1 MRDISKKEVQT
12 MSKRVRILVAPTCVS
27 VMLSAVVPVFAK
39 NDQETLDVQSAIE
52 YLLSQDASDNVKVS
66 FRMDGTAESTDELL
80 AIGDQVSDQIEQAL
94 LKERGASYQ
103 SSQYPYLESGFWLNY
118 WCDESLGSCIGCVLD
133 PAEDGMTVELFLQN
147 YEAFSIDW
155 SKLPFGLSYGD
166 DRSQIEAAIQTIPYY
181 CYEKNLGTNYEDIIY
196 LVLTPSTDQVEYI
209 RLNATSYLV
218 MQNMKIQAE
227 NDVIIPISDYLYQSI
242 YYLEDTDDAESQK
255 TEVAKILAKKWDGN
269 WTNGY
274 EKGNW
279 QYYLSTADY
288 LGDDSLIETDFWKQW
303 GRVFS
308 SYCSVSV
315 GETMTSGHSTVTH
328 SGKGIMPIELL
339 QSWKVK

>member
-1 MRDISKKEVQT
+1 M
-12 MSKRVRILVAPTCVS
+12 
-27 VMLSAVVPVFAK
+27 
-39 NDQETLDVQSAIE
+39 
-52 YLLSQDASDNVKVS
+52 
-66 FRMDGTAESTDELL
+66 
-80 AIGDQVSDQIEQAL
+80 
-94 LKERGASYQ
+94 
-103 SSQYPYLESGFWLNY
+103 
-118 WCDESLGSCIGCVLD
+118 
-133 PAEDGMTVELFLQN
+133 
-147 YEAFSIDW
+147 
-155 SKLPFGLSYGD
+155 
-166 DRSQIEAAIQTIPYY
+166 
-181 CYEKNLGTNYEDIIY
+181 Y
-196 LVLTPSTDQVEYI
+196 LVLTPGADQVEYI
-209 RLNATSYLV
+209 QLNATSYLI

-227 NDVIIPISDYLYQSI
+227 NDVIIPTSNYLYNAI
-242 YYLEDTDDAESQK
+242 YYMEDVEFAESQK

-288 LGDDSLIETDFWKQW
+288 LGDDPLIETDFWKQW

>member
-1 MRDISKKEVQT
+1 MMKQFQIAIDS
-12 MSKRVRILVAPTCVS
+12 MCVAAI
-27 VMLSAVVPVFAK
+27 LSAGAPVLAEEAP
-39 NDQETLDVQSAIE
+39 DTSGVQLAME

-66 FRMDGTAESTDELL
+66 FRMDGTAESTKELTVIGEKL
-80 AIGDQVSDQIEQAL
+80 ADRISQVL
-94 LKERGASYQ
+94 LKEGKESYQ
-103 SSQYPYLESGFWLNY
+103 SSQYPYTESGFWLNY
-118 WCDESLGSCIGCVLD
+118 WYDESLGSCIGCVLD
-133 PAEDGMTVELFLQN
+133 PTDNGLTVDIFLHN
-147 YEAFSIDW
+147 YESLSIDW
-155 SKLPFGLSYGD
+155 SDIPFGLSFGD
-166 DRSQIEAAIQTIPYY
+166 DCNQIEAAIQNAPYY
-181 CYEKNLGTNYEDIIY
+181 CDEKDLGTYTDIMY
-196 LVLTPSTDQVEYI
+196 LVLTPGADQVEYI
-209 RLNATSYLV
+209 QLNTTSYFV

-227 NDVIIPISDYLYQSI
+227 NDVIIPTSNYLYNAI
-242 YYLEDTDDAESQK
+242 YYMEDAENAEAQK
-255 TEVAKILAKKWDGN
+255 TEVAKILAEKWDGN
-269 WTNGY
+269 WTNGF

-288 LGDDSLIETDFWKQW
+288 LGDDPLIETDFWKQW

>member
-1 MRDISKKEVQT
+1 MMKQFQIAIDS
-12 MSKRVRILVAPTCVS
+12 MCVAAI
-27 VMLSAVVPVFAK
+27 LSAGAPVLAEEVP
-39 NDQETLDVQSAIE
+39 DTSGVQLAME

-66 FRMDGTAESTDELL
+66 FQMDGTAESTEELT
-80 AIGDQVSDQIEQAL
+80 AIGEKLADRILQVL
-94 LKERGASYQ
+94 LKEGKESYQ
-103 SSQYPYLESGFWLNY
+103 SSQYPYTESGFWLNY
-118 WCDESLGSCIGCVLD
+118 WYDESLGSCIGCVLD
-133 PAEDGMTVELFLQN
+133 PTDNGLTVDLFLHN
-147 YEAFSIDW
+147 YESLSIDW
-155 SKLPFGLSYGD
+155 SDIPFGLSFGD
-166 DRSQIEAAIQTIPYY
+166 DCNQIEAAIQNAPYY
-181 CYEKNLGTNYEDIIY
+181 CDEKDLGTFTDIMY
-196 LVLTPSTDQVEYI
+196 LVLTPGADQVEYI
-209 RLNATSYLV
+209 QLNATSYLI

-227 NDVIIPISDYLYQSI
+227 NDVIIPTSNYLYNAI
-242 YYLEDTDDAESQK
+242 YYMEDAEDAESQK

-288 LGDDSLIETDFWKQW
+288 LGDDPLIETDFWKQW

-328 SGKGIMPIELL
+328 SGKGIMSIELL

>member
-1 MRDISKKEVQT
+1 MMKQFQIAIDS
-12 MSKRVRILVAPTCVS
+12 MCVAAI
-27 VMLSAVVPVFAK
+27 LSAGAPVLAEEVP
-39 NDQETLDVQSAIE
+39 DTSGVQLAME

-66 FRMDGTAESTDELL
+66 FQMDGTAESTEELT
-80 AIGDQVSDQIEQAL
+80 AIGEKLADRISQVL
-94 LKERGASYQ
+94 LKEGKESYQ
-103 SSQYPYLESGFWLNY
+103 SSQYPYTESGFWLNY
-118 WCDESLGSCIGCVLD
+118 WYDESLGSCIGCVLD
-133 PAEDGMTVELFLQN
+133 PTDNGLTVDLFLHN
-147 YEAFSIDW
+147 YESLSIDW
-155 SKLPFGLSYGD
+155 SDIPFGLSFGD
-166 DRSQIEAAIQTIPYY
+166 DCNQIEAAIQNAPYY
-181 CYEKNLGTNYEDIIY
+181 CDEKDLGTYTDIMY
-196 LVLTPSTDQVEYI
+196 LVLTPGADQVEYI
-209 RLNATSYLV
+209 QLNATSYLI

-227 NDVIIPISDYLYQSI
+227 NDVIIPTSNYLYNAI
-242 YYLEDTDDAESQK
+242 YYMEDAEDAEAQK

-288 LGDDSLIETDFWKQW
+288 LGDDPLIETDFWKQW

>member
-1 MRDISKKEVQT
+1 

-39 NDQETLDVQSAIE
+39 NDQETLGVQLAME

-66 FRMDGTAESTDELL
+66 FRMDGTAESTEELT
-80 AIGDQVSDQIEQAL
+80 AIGEKLADRISQVL
-94 LKERGASYQ
+94 LKEGKESYQ
-103 SSQYPYLESGFWLNY
+103 SSQYPYTESGFWLNY
-118 WCDESLGSCIGCVLD
+118 WYDESLGSCIGCVLD
-133 PAEDGMTVELFLQN
+133 PTDNGLTVDLFLHN
-147 YEAFSIDW
+147 YESLSIDW
-155 SKLPFGLSYGD
+155 SDIPFGLSFGD
-166 DRSQIEAAIQTIPYY
+166 DCNQIEAAIQNAPYY
-181 CYEKNLGTNYEDIIY
+181 CDEKDLGTFTDIMY
-196 LVLTPSTDQVEYI
+196 LVLTPGADQVEYI
-209 RLNATSYLV
+209 QLNATSYLI

-227 NDVIIPISDYLYQSI
+227 NDVIIPTSNYLYNAI
-242 YYLEDTDDAESQK
+242 YYMEDAEDAEAQ
-255 TEVAKILAKKWDGN
+255 KWDGN

-288 LGDDSLIETDFWKQW
+288 LGDDPLIETDFWKQW

-328 SGKGIMPIELL
+328 SGKGIMSIELL

>member
-1 MRDISKKEVQT
+1 MMKQFQIAIDS
-12 MSKRVRILVAPTCVS
+12 MCVAAI
-27 VMLSAVVPVFAK
+27 LSAGAPVLAEEVP
-39 NDQETLDVQSAIE
+39 DTSGVQLAME

-66 FRMDGTAESTDELL
+66 FQMDGTAESTEELT
-80 AIGDQVSDQIEQAL
+80 AIGEKLADRILQVL
-94 LKERGASYQ
+94 LKEGKESYQ
-103 SSQYPYLESGFWLNY
+103 SSQYPYTESGFWLNY
-118 WCDESLGSCIGCVLD
+118 WYDESLGSCIGCVLD
-133 PAEDGMTVELFLQN
+133 PTDNGLTVDLFLHN
-147 YEAFSIDW
+147 YESLSIDW
-155 SKLPFGLSYGD
+155 SDIPFGLSFGD
-166 DRSQIEAAIQTIPYY
+166 DCNQIEAAIQNAPYY
-181 CYEKNLGTNYEDIIY
+181 CDEKDLGTYTDIMY
-196 LVLTPSTDQVEYI
+196 LVLTPGADQVEYI
-209 RLNATSYLV
+209 QLNATSYLI

-227 NDVIIPISDYLYQSI
+227 NDVIIPTSNYLYNAI
-242 YYLEDTDDAESQK
+242 YYMEDAEDAESQK

-279 QYYLSTADY
+279 QYYLSTVDY
-288 LGDDSLIETDFWKQW
+288 LGDDPLIETDFWKQW

-328 SGKGIMPIELL
+328 SGKGIMSIELL

>member
-1 MRDISKKEVQT
+1 MMKQFQIAIDS
-12 MSKRVRILVAPTCVS
+12 MCVAAI
-27 VMLSAVVPVFAK
+27 LSAGAPVLAEEVP
-39 NDQETLDVQSAIE
+39 DTSGVQLAME

-66 FRMDGTAESTDELL
+66 FQMDGTAESTEELT
-80 AIGDQVSDQIEQAL
+80 AIGEKLADRILQVL
-94 LKERGASYQ
+94 LKEGKESYR
-103 SSQYPYLESGFWLNY
+103 SSQYPYTESGFWLNY
-118 WCDESLGSCIGCVLD
+118 WYDESLGSCIGCVLD
-133 PAEDGMTVELFLQN
+133 PTDNGLTVDIFLHN
-147 YEAFSIDW
+147 YESLSIDW
-155 SKLPFGLSYGD
+155 SDIPFGLSFGD
-166 DRSQIEAAIQTIPYY
+166 DCNQIEAAIQNAPYY
-181 CYEKNLGTNYEDIIY
+181 CDEKDLGTYTDIMY
-196 LVLTPSTDQVEYI
+196 LVLTPGADQVEYI
-209 RLNATSYLV
+209 QLNATSYLI

-227 NDVIIPISDYLYQSI
+227 NDVIIPTSNYLYNAI
-242 YYLEDTDDAESQK
+242 YYMEDVEFAESQK

-288 LGDDSLIETDFWKQW
+288 LGDDPLIETDFWKQW

>member
-1 MRDISKKEVQT
+1 MMKQFQIAIDS
-12 MSKRVRILVAPTCVS
+12 MCVAAI
-27 VMLSAVVPVFAK
+27 LSAGAPVLAEEVP
-39 NDQETLDVQSAIE
+39 DTSGVQLAME

-66 FRMDGTAESTDELL
+66 FQMDGTAESTEELT
-80 AIGDQVSDQIEQAL
+80 AIGEKLADRISQVL
-94 LKERGASYQ
+94 LKEGKESYQ
-103 SSQYPYLESGFWLNY
+103 SSQYPYTESGFWLNY
-118 WCDESLGSCIGCVLD
+118 WYDESLGSCIGCVLD
-133 PAEDGMTVELFLQN
+133 PTDNGLTVDLFLHN
-147 YEAFSIDW
+147 YESLSIDW
-155 SKLPFGLSYGD
+155 SDIPFGLSFGD
-166 DRSQIEAAIQTIPYY
+166 DCNQIEAAIQNAPYY
-181 CYEKNLGTNYEDIIY
+181 CDEKDLGTFTDIMY
-196 LVLTPSTDQVEYI
+196 LVLTPGADQVEYI
-209 RLNATSYLV
+209 QLNATSYLI

-227 NDVIIPISDYLYQSI
+227 NDVIIPTSNYLYNAI
-242 YYLEDTDDAESQK
+242 YYMEDAEDAEAQK

-288 LGDDSLIETDFWKQW
+288 LGDDPLIETDFWKQW

-328 SGKGIMPIELL
+328 SGKGIMSIELL

>member
-1 MRDISKKEVQT
+1 MMKQFQIAIDS
-12 MSKRVRILVAPTCVS
+12 MCVAAI
-27 VMLSAVVPVFAK
+27 LSAGAPVLAEEVP
-39 NDQETLDVQSAIE
+39 DTSGVQLAME

-66 FRMDGTAESTDELL
+66 FQMDGTAESTEELT
-80 AIGDQVSDQIEQAL
+80 AIGEKLADRILQVL
-94 LKERGASYQ
+94 LKEGKESYQ
-103 SSQYPYLESGFWLNY
+103 SSQYPYTESGFWLNY
-118 WCDESLGSCIGCVLD
+118 WYDESLGSCIGCVLD
-133 PAEDGMTVELFLQN
+133 PTDNGLTVDIFLHN
-147 YEAFSIDW
+147 YESLSIDW
-155 SKLPFGLSYGD
+155 SDIPFGLSFGD
-166 DRSQIEAAIQTIPYY
+166 DRKQIEAAIQNAPYY
-181 CYEKNLGTNYEDIIY
+181 CDEKDLGTFTDIMY
-196 LVLTPSTDQVEYI
+196 LVLTPGADQVEYI
-209 RLNATSYLV
+209 QLNATSYLI

-227 NDVIIPISDYLYQSI
+227 NDVIIPTSNYLYNAI
-242 YYLEDTDDAESQK
+242 YYMEDVEFAESQK

-288 LGDDSLIETDFWKQW
+288 LGDDPLIETDFWKQW

>member
-1 MRDISKKEVQT
+1 MMKQFQIAIDS
-12 MSKRVRILVAPTCVS
+12 MCVAAI
-27 VMLSAVVPVFAK
+27 LSAGAPVLAEEVP
-39 NDQETLDVQSAIE
+39 DTSGVQLAME

-66 FRMDGTAESTDELL
+66 FQMDGTAESTEELT
-80 AIGDQVSDQIEQAL
+80 AIGEKLADRISQVL
-94 LKERGASYQ
+94 LKEGKESYQ
-103 SSQYPYLESGFWLNY
+103 SSQYPYTESGFWLNY
-118 WCDESLGSCIGCVLD
+118 WYDESLGSCIGCVLD
-133 PAEDGMTVELFLQN
+133 PTDNGLTVDIFLHN
-147 YEAFSIDW
+147 YESLSIDW
-155 SKLPFGLSYGD
+155 SDIPFGLSFGD
-166 DRSQIEAAIQTIPYY
+166 DRKQIEAAIQNAPYY
-181 CYEKNLGTNYEDIIY
+181 CDEKDLGTYTDIMY
-196 LVLTPSTDQVEYI
+196 LVLTPGADQVEYI
-209 RLNATSYLV
+209 QLNATSYLI

-227 NDVIIPISDYLYQSI
+227 NDVIIPTSNYLYNAI
-242 YYLEDTDDAESQK
+242 YYMEDAEDAEAQK

-288 LGDDSLIETDFWKQW
+288 LGDDPLIETDFWKQW

-328 SGKGIMPIELL
+328 SGKGIMSIELL

>member
-1 MRDISKKEVQT
+1 MMKQFQIAIDS
-12 MSKRVRILVAPTCVS
+12 MCVAAI
-27 VMLSAVVPVFAK
+27 LSAGAPVLAEEVP
-39 NDQETLDVQSAIE
+39 DTSGVQLAME

-66 FRMDGTAESTDELL
+66 FQMDGTAESTEELT
-80 AIGDQVSDQIEQAL
+80 AIGEKLADRILQVL
-94 LKERGASYQ
+94 LKEGKESYQ
-103 SSQYPYLESGFWLNY
+103 SSQYPYTESGFWLNY
-118 WCDESLGSCIGCVLD
+118 WYDESLGSCIGCVLD
-133 PAEDGMTVELFLQN
+133 PTDNGLTVDIFLHN
-147 YEAFSIDW
+147 YESLSIDW
-155 SKLPFGLSYGD
+155 SDIPFGLSFGD
-166 DRSQIEAAIQTIPYY
+166 DRKQIEAAIQNAPYY
-181 CYEKNLGTNYEDIIY
+181 CDEKDLGTYTDIMY
-196 LVLTPSTDQVEYI
+196 LVLTPGADQVEYI
-209 RLNATSYLV
+209 QLNATSYLI

-227 NDVIIPISDYLYQSI
+227 NDVIIPTSNYLYNAI
-242 YYLEDTDDAESQK
+242 YYMEDAEDAEAQK

-288 LGDDSLIETDFWKQW
+288 LGDAPLIETDFWKQW

-328 SGKGIMPIELL
+328 SGKGIMSIELL

>member
-1 MRDISKKEVQT
+1 MMKQFQIAIDS
-12 MSKRVRILVAPTCVS
+12 MCVAAI
-27 VMLSAVVPVFAK
+27 LSAGAPVLAEEVP
-39 NDQETLDVQSAIE
+39 DTSGVQLAME

-66 FRMDGTAESTDELL
+66 FQMDGTAESTEELT
-80 AIGDQVSDQIEQAL
+80 AIGEKLADRILQVL
-94 LKERGASYQ
+94 LKEGKESYQ
-103 SSQYPYLESGFWLNY
+103 SSQYPYTESGFWLNY
-118 WCDESLGSCIGCVLD
+118 WYDESLGSCIGCVLD
-133 PAEDGMTVELFLQN
+133 PTDNGLTVDIFLHN
-147 YEAFSIDW
+147 YESLSIDW
-155 SKLPFGLSYGD
+155 SDIPFGLSFGD
-166 DRSQIEAAIQTIPYY
+166 DCNQIEAAIQNAPYY
-181 CYEKNLGTNYEDIIY
+181 CDEKDLGTYTDIMY
-196 LVLTPSTDQVEYI
+196 LVLTPGADQVEYI
-209 RLNATSYLV
+209 QLNATSYLI

-227 NDVIIPISDYLYQSI
+227 NDVIIPTSNYLYNAI
-242 YYLEDTDDAESQK
+242 YYMEDAEDAESQK

-288 LGDDSLIETDFWKQW
+288 LGDDPLIETDFWKQW

-328 SGKGIMPIELL
+328 SGKGIMSIELL

>member
-1 MRDISKKEVQT
+1 MMKQFQIAIDS
-12 MSKRVRILVAPTCVS
+12 MCVAAI
-27 VMLSAVVPVFAK
+27 LSAGAPVLAEEVP
-39 NDQETLDVQSAIE
+39 DTSGVQLAME

-66 FRMDGTAESTDELL
+66 FQMDGTAESTEELT
-80 AIGDQVSDQIEQAL
+80 AIGEKLADRILQVL
-94 LKERGASYQ
+94 LKEGKESYQ
-103 SSQYPYLESGFWLNY
+103 SSQYPYTESGFWLNY
-118 WCDESLGSCIGCVLD
+118 WYDESLGSCIGCVLD
-133 PAEDGMTVELFLQN
+133 PTDNGLTVDLFLHN
-147 YEAFSIDW
+147 YESLSIDW
-155 SKLPFGLSYGD
+155 SDIPFGLSFGD
-166 DRSQIEAAIQTIPYY
+166 DRKQIEAAIQNAPYY
-181 CYEKNLGTNYEDIIY
+181 CDEKDLGTYTDIMY
-196 LVLTPSTDQVEYI
+196 LVLTPGADQVEYI
-209 RLNATSYLV
+209 QLNATSYLI

-227 NDVIIPISDYLYQSI
+227 NDVIIPTSNYLYNAI
-242 YYLEDTDDAESQK
+242 YYMEDVEFAESQK

-288 LGDDSLIETDFWKQW
+288 LGDDPLIETDFWKQW

-328 SGKGIMPIELL
+328 SGKGIMSIELL

>member
-1 MRDISKKEVQT
+1 MMKQFQIAIDS
-12 MSKRVRILVAPTCVS
+12 MCVAAI
-27 VMLSAVVPVFAK
+27 LSAGAPVLAEEVP
-39 NDQETLDVQSAIE
+39 DTSGVQLAME

-66 FRMDGTAESTDELL
+66 FRMDGTAESTEELT
-80 AIGDQVSDQIEQAL
+80 AIGEKLADRISQVL
-94 LKERGASYQ
+94 LKEGKESYQ
-103 SSQYPYLESGFWLNY
+103 SSQYPYTESGFWLNY
-118 WCDESLGSCIGCVLD
+118 WYDESLGSCIGCVLD
-133 PAEDGMTVELFLQN
+133 PTDNGLTVDLFLHN
-147 YEAFSIDW
+147 YESLSIDW
-155 SKLPFGLSYGD
+155 SDIPFGLSFGD
-166 DRSQIEAAIQTIPYY
+166 DCNQIEAAIQNAPYY
-181 CYEKNLGTNYEDIIY
+181 CDEKDLGTFTDIMY
-196 LVLTPSTDQVEYI
+196 LVLTPGADQVEYI
-209 RLNATSYLV
+209 QLNATSYLI

-227 NDVIIPISDYLYQSI
+227 NDVIIPTSNYLYNAI
-242 YYLEDTDDAESQK
+242 YYMEDAEDAEAQK

-288 LGDDSLIETDFWKQW
+288 LGDDPLIETDFWKQW

-328 SGKGIMPIELL
+328 SGKGIMSIELL

>member
-1 MRDISKKEVQT
+1 MMKQFQIAIDS
-12 MSKRVRILVAPTCVS
+12 MCVAAI
-27 VMLSAVVPVFAK
+27 LSAGAPVLAEEVP
-39 NDQETLDVQSAIE
+39 DTSGVQLAME

-66 FRMDGTAESTDELL
+66 FQMDGTAESTEELT
-80 AIGDQVSDQIEQAL
+80 AIGEKLADRILQVL
-94 LKERGASYQ
+94 LKEGKESYQ
-103 SSQYPYLESGFWLNY
+103 SSQYPYTESGFWLNY
-118 WCDESLGSCIGCVLD
+118 WYDESLGSCIGCVLD
-133 PAEDGMTVELFLQN
+133 PTDNGLTVDLFLHN
-147 YEAFSIDW
+147 YESFSIDW
-155 SKLPFGLSYGD
+155 SDIPFGLSFGD
-166 DRSQIEAAIQTIPYY
+166 DCNQIEAAIQNAPYY
-181 CYEKNLGTNYEDIIY
+181 CDEKDLGTFTDIMY
-196 LVLTPSTDQVEYI
+196 LVLTPGADQVEYI
-209 RLNATSYLV
+209 QLNATSYLI

-227 NDVIIPISDYLYQSI
+227 NDVIIPTSNYLYNAI
-242 YYLEDTDDAESQK
+242 YYMEDAEDAEAQK

-288 LGDDSLIETDFWKQW
+288 LGDDPLIETDFWKQW

-328 SGKGIMPIELL
+328 SGKGIMSIELL

>member
-1 MRDISKKEVQT
+1 MLD
-12 MSKRVRILVAPTCVS
+12 PT
-27 VMLSAVVPVFAK
+27 
-39 NDQETLDVQSAIE
+39 
-52 YLLSQDASDNVKVS
+52 DNGLTVDL
-66 FRMDGTAESTDELL
+66 FLH
-80 AIGDQVSDQIEQAL
+80 
-94 LKERGASYQ
+94 
-103 SSQYPYLESGFWLNY
+103 NY
-118 WCDESLGSCIGCVLD
+118 ESL
-133 PAEDGMTVELFLQN
+133 
-147 YEAFSIDW
+147 SIDW
-155 SKLPFGLSYGD
+155 SDIPFGLSFGD
-166 DRSQIEAAIQTIPYY
+166 DCNQIEAAIQNAPYY
-181 CYEKNLGTNYEDIIY
+181 CDEKDLGTYTDIMY
-196 LVLTPSTDQVEYI
+196 LVLTPGADQVEYI
-209 RLNATSYLV
+209 QLNATSYLI

-227 NDVIIPISDYLYQSI
+227 NDVIIPTSNYLYNAI
-242 YYLEDTDDAESQK
+242 YYMEDAEDAEAQK

-288 LGDDSLIETDFWKQW
+288 LGDDPLIETDFWKQW

>member
-1 MRDISKKEVQT
+1 MMKQFQIAIDS
-12 MSKRVRILVAPTCVS
+12 MCVAAI
-27 VMLSAVVPVFAK
+27 LSAGAPVLAEEVP
-39 NDQETLDVQSAIE
+39 DTSGVQLAME

-66 FRMDGTAESTDELL
+66 FQMDGTAESTEELT
-80 AIGDQVSDQIEQAL
+80 AIGEKLADRILQVL
-94 LKERGASYQ
+94 LKEGKESYQ
-103 SSQYPYLESGFWLNY
+103 SSQYPYTESGFWLNY
-118 WCDESLGSCIGCVLD
+118 WYDESLGSCIGCVLD
-133 PAEDGMTVELFLQN
+133 PTDNGLTVDIFLHN
-147 YEAFSIDW
+147 YESLSIDW
-155 SKLPFGLSYGD
+155 SDIPFGLSFGD
-166 DRSQIEAAIQTIPYY
+166 DRKQIEAAIQNAPYY
-181 CYEKNLGTNYEDIIY
+181 CDEKDLGTFTDIMY
-196 LVLTPSTDQVEYI
+196 LVLTPGADQVEYI
-209 RLNATSYLV
+209 QLNATSYLI

-227 NDVIIPISDYLYQSI
+227 NDVIIPTSNYLYNAI
-242 YYLEDTDDAESQK
+242 YYMEDAEDAEAQK

-288 LGDDSLIETDFWKQW
+288 LGDDPLIETDFWKQW

-328 SGKGIMPIELL
+328 SGKGIMSIELL

>member
-1 MRDISKKEVQT
+1 MMKQFQIAIDS
-12 MSKRVRILVAPTCVS
+12 MCVAAI
-27 VMLSAVVPVFAK
+27 LSAGAPVLAEEAP
-39 NDQETLDVQSAIE
+39 DTSGVQLAME

-66 FRMDGTAESTDELL
+66 FRMDGTAESTEELT
-80 AIGDQVSDQIEQAL
+80 AIGEKLADRISQVL
-94 LKERGASYQ
+94 LKEGKESYQ
-103 SSQYPYLESGFWLNY
+103 SSQYPYTESGFWLNY
-118 WCDESLGSCIGCVLD
+118 WYDESLGSCIGCVLD
-133 PAEDGMTVELFLQN
+133 PTDNGLTVDLFLHN
-147 YEAFSIDW
+147 YESLSIDW
-155 SKLPFGLSYGD
+155 SDIPFGLSFGD
-166 DRSQIEAAIQTIPYY
+166 DCNQIEAAIQNAPYY
-181 CYEKNLGTNYEDIIY
+181 CDEKDLGTFTDIMY
-196 LVLTPSTDQVEYI
+196 LVLTPGADQVEYI
-209 RLNATSYLV
+209 QLNATSYLI

-227 NDVIIPISDYLYQSI
+227 NDVIIPTSNYLYNAI
-242 YYLEDTDDAESQK
+242 YYMEDAEDAEAQK

-288 LGDDSLIETDFWKQW
+288 LGDDPLIETDFWKQW

-328 SGKGIMPIELL
+328 SGKGIMSIELL

>member
-1 MRDISKKEVQT
+1 MMKQFQIAIDS
-12 MSKRVRILVAPTCVS
+12 MCVAAI
-27 VMLSAVVPVFAK
+27 LSAGAPVLAEEVP
-39 NDQETLDVQSAIE
+39 DTSGVQLAME

-66 FRMDGTAESTDELL
+66 FQMDGTAESTEELT
-80 AIGDQVSDQIEQAL
+80 AIGEKLADRISQVL
-94 LKERGASYQ
+94 LKEGKESYQ
-103 SSQYPYLESGFWLNY
+103 SSQYPYTESGFWLNY
-118 WCDESLGSCIGCVLD
+118 WYDESLGSCIGCVLD
-133 PAEDGMTVELFLQN
+133 PTDNGLTVDLFLHN
-147 YEAFSIDW
+147 YESLSIDW
-155 SKLPFGLSYGD
+155 SDIPFGLSFGD
-166 DRSQIEAAIQTIPYY
+166 DCNQIEAAIQNAPYY
-181 CYEKNLGTNYEDIIY
+181 CDEKDLGTYTDIMY
-196 LVLTPSTDQVEYI
+196 LVLTPGADQVEYI
-209 RLNATSYLV
+209 QLNATSYLI

-227 NDVIIPISDYLYQSI
+227 NDVIIPTSNYLYNAI
-242 YYLEDTDDAESQK
+242 YYMEDAEDAEAQK

-288 LGDDSLIETDFWKQW
+288 LGDDPLIETDFWKQW

-328 SGKGIMPIELL
+328 SGKGIMSIELL

>member
-1 MRDISKKEVQT
+1 MMKQFQIAIDS
-12 MSKRVRILVAPTCVS
+12 MCVAAI
-27 VMLSAVVPVFAK
+27 LSAGAPVLAEEVP
-39 NDQETLDVQSAIE
+39 DTSGVQLAME

-66 FRMDGTAESTDELL
+66 FQMDGTAESTEELT
-80 AIGDQVSDQIEQAL
+80 AIGEKLADRILQVL
-94 LKERGASYQ
+94 LKEGKESYQ
-103 SSQYPYLESGFWLNY
+103 SSQYPYTESGFWLNY
-118 WCDESLGSCIGCVLD
+118 WYDESLGSCIGCVLD
-133 PAEDGMTVELFLQN
+133 PTDNGLTVDLFLHN
-147 YEAFSIDW
+147 YESLSIDW
-155 SKLPFGLSYGD
+155 SDIPFGLSFGD
-166 DRSQIEAAIQTIPYY
+166 DCNQIEAAIQNAPYY
-181 CYEKNLGTNYEDIIY
+181 CDEKDLGTYTDIMY
-196 LVLTPSTDQVEYI
+196 LVLTPGADQVEYI
-209 RLNATSYLV
+209 QLNATSYLI

-227 NDVIIPISDYLYQSI
+227 NDVIIPTSNYLYNAI
-242 YYLEDTDDAESQK
+242 YYMEDAEDAEAQK

-288 LGDDSLIETDFWKQW
+288 LGDDPLIETDFWKQW

-328 SGKGIMPIELL
+328 SGKGIMSIELL

>member
-1 MRDISKKEVQT
+1 MMKQFQIAIDS
-12 MSKRVRILVAPTCVS
+12 MCVAAI
-27 VMLSAVVPVFAK
+27 LSAGAPVLAEEVP
-39 NDQETLDVQSAIE
+39 DTSGVQLAME

-66 FRMDGTAESTDELL
+66 FQMDGTAESTEELT
-80 AIGDQVSDQIEQAL
+80 AIGEKLADRILQVL
-94 LKERGASYQ
+94 LKEGKESYQ
-103 SSQYPYLESGFWLNY
+103 SSQYPYTESGFWLNY
-118 WCDESLGSCIGCVLD
+118 WYDESLGSCIGCVLD
-133 PAEDGMTVELFLQN
+133 PTDNGLTVDLFLHN
-147 YEAFSIDW
+147 YESLSIDW
-155 SKLPFGLSYGD
+155 SDIPFGLSFGD
-166 DRSQIEAAIQTIPYY
+166 DCNQIEAAIQNAPYY
-181 CYEKNLGTNYEDIIY
+181 CDEKDLGTFTDIMY
-196 LVLTPSTDQVEYI
+196 LVLTPGADQVEYI
-209 RLNATSYLV
+209 QLNATSYLI

-227 NDVIIPISDYLYQSI
+227 NDVIIPTSNYLYNAI
-242 YYLEDTDDAESQK
+242 YYMEDAEDAEAQK

-288 LGDDSLIETDFWKQW
+288 LGDDPLIETDFWKQW

-328 SGKGIMPIELL
+328 SGKGIMSIELL

>member
-1 MRDISKKEVQT
+1 MC
-12 MSKRVRILVAPTCVS
+12 VAAI
-27 VMLSAVVPVFAK
+27 LSAGAPVLAEEVP
-39 NDQETLDVQSAIE
+39 DTSGVQLAME

-66 FRMDGTAESTDELL
+66 FRMDGTAESTEELT
-80 AIGDQVSDQIEQAL
+80 AIGEKLADRILQVL
-94 LKERGASYQ
+94 LKEGKESYQ
-103 SSQYPYLESGFWLNY
+103 SSQYPYTESGFWLNY
-118 WCDESLGSCIGCVLD
+118 WYDESLGSCIGCVLD
-133 PAEDGMTVELFLQN
+133 PTDNGLTVDLFLHN
-147 YEAFSIDW
+147 YESLSIDW
-155 SKLPFGLSYGD
+155 SDIPFGLSFGD
-166 DRSQIEAAIQTIPYY
+166 DRKQIEAAIQNAPYY
-181 CYEKNLGTNYEDIIY
+181 CDEKDLGTYTDIMY
-196 LVLTPSTDQVEYI
+196 LVLTPGADQVEYI
-209 RLNATSYLV
+209 QLNATSYLI

-227 NDVIIPISDYLYQSI
+227 NDVIIPTSNYLYNAI
-242 YYLEDTDDAESQK
+242 YYMEDAEDAEAQK

-288 LGDDSLIETDFWKQW
+288 LGDDPLIETDFWKQW

-328 SGKGIMPIELL
+328 SGKGIMSIELL

>member
-1 MRDISKKEVQT
+1 MMKQFQIAIDS
-12 MSKRVRILVAPTCVS
+12 MCVAAI
-27 VMLSAVVPVFAK
+27 LSAGAPVLAEEVP
-39 NDQETLDVQSAIE
+39 DTSGVQLAME

-66 FRMDGTAESTDELL
+66 FQMDGTAESTEELT
-80 AIGDQVSDQIEQAL
+80 AIGEKLADRISQVL
-94 LKERGASYQ
+94 LKEGKESYQ
-103 SSQYPYLESGFWLNY
+103 SSQYPYTESGFWLNY
-118 WCDESLGSCIGCVLD
+118 WYDESLGSCIGCVLD
-133 PAEDGMTVELFLQN
+133 PTDNGLTVDLFLHN
-147 YEAFSIDW
+147 YESLSIDW
-155 SKLPFGLSYGD
+155 SDIPFGLSFGD
-166 DRSQIEAAIQTIPYY
+166 DCNQIEAAIQNAPYY
-181 CYEKNLGTNYEDIIY
+181 CDEKDLGTFTDIMY
-196 LVLTPSTDQVEYI
+196 LVLTPGADQVEYI
-209 RLNATSYLV
+209 QLNATSYLI

-227 NDVIIPISDYLYQSI
+227 NDVIIPTSNYLYNAI
-242 YYLEDTDDAESQK
+242 YYMEDAEDAEAQK

-288 LGDDSLIETDFWKQW
+288 LGDDPLIETDFWKQW

-328 SGKGIMPIELL
+328 SGKGIMSIELL
-339 QSWKVK
+339 QSWEVK